1 MGIDVYL
8 RWPGQTPEELDAQ
21 EETWPIEAGYL
32 GYLRESY
39 TGGPYAT
46 KILAREAFE
55 SPTYSAEIPSAVLRE
70 RLTSVTEPARGFS
83 LAAGD
88 WVVRQIIE
96 VLLEQGGA
104 DVEEP
109 RPARTDPQSVEE
121 AIRARHAEEP
131 EVIEPKL
138 RAYRDFVALA
148 ERKEAETGQACTL
161 VVDY

>member
-1 MGIDVYL
+1 MGFDVFL
-8 RWPGQTPEELDAQ
+8 RWPTQTSEELSAQ
-21 EETWPIEAGYL
+21 EETWLTESGHL
-32 GYLRESY
+32 GYLRESL

-46 KILAREAFE
+46 RILAREAFE
-55 SPTYSAEIPSAVLRE
+55 SPTYSAEIPASVLRE

-96 VLLEQGGA
+96 TLEQGGA

-109 RPARTDPQSVEE
+109 RPARTDPQSVEV

-138 RAYRDFVALA
+138 RAYRYFVALA
-148 ERKEAETGQACTL
+148 ERKERETGQACTV